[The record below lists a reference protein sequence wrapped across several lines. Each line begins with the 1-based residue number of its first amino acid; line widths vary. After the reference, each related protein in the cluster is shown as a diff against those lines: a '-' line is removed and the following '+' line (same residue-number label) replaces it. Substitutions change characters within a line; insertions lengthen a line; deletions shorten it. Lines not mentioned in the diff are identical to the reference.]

1 MAETPTSRKPGDDAD
16 GHAAAP
22 PSEVTPLHQ
31 RSGTPRWVK
40 VFAIVG
46 IVVVVLVIVML
57 FTGHGPGRHTGGMN
71 HAAGPTAVL
80 GAPHDRPGFDS

>member
-1 MAETPTSRKPGDDAD
+1 MADTPTSPNPGDDAD
-16 GHAAAP
+16 RHAPAQ
-22 PSEVTPLHQ
+22 PSGVTPQQ
-31 RSGTPRWVK
+31 RSLMPRWVK

-71 HAAGPTAVL
+71 HPAGPAVL
-80 GAPHDRPGFDS
+80 GAPHDRPGFGS